1 MNIKFFHADGSS
13 YFFLDRLLIV
23 PFGYNYVDRKPS
35 PVEFG
40 ECSLTGVFLKTNN
53 NCAVI
58 DLDNQSG
65 LRLIDLPNLFPQK
78 VDPITEPR
86 FLSDR
91 GPKYIS
97 AKKYYDYL
105 IDFYIEQNNVETNK
119 SPYEKF
125 FLKVY
130 FDICYKIF
138 KDEKNDFYKTGIE
151 QLARQE
157 LVKYGY
163 GGDNSYNYEDY
174 KNYQSLLEQE
184 IINTQ
189 ELTPYPF
196 NDGRV
201 LFQVFL
207 PLNSVRLSVAAKN
220 LQTKLKNC
228 TPNNNYSYYSFNA
241 VGYTS
246 KENFIAKWKKGD
258 NGTRVQQNKNK
269 VGFCEIDFL
278 FWDGKEMRLVEIDGD
293 KKDNIAK
300 RENLTGHENVIL
312 ENISNDSVK
321 VMSNRFIEESGSD
334 NKLKEDILNF
344 MSPRMMRFWE
354 NEDTSDTSSL
364 FKDLAPIGFF
374 NNYTAHYTD
383 VLPKEHFICIEKLP
397 WNLKTNEGQ
406 YVILD

>member
-35 PVEFG
+35 PVQFG

-91 GPKYIS
+91 DPKYIS

-119 SPYEKF
+119 SPYEKI
-125 FLKVY
+125 FLKFY
-130 FDICYKIF
+130 FDLCYKNF

-174 KNYQSLLEQE
+174 KNYQFLLEQE

-207 PLNSVRLSVAAKN
+207 PLNSVRLSVAAKD
-220 LQTKLKNC
+220 LQTKLNNF

-246 KENFIAKWKKGD
+246 KENFIAKWEK
-258 NGTRVQQNKNK
+258 NVQQNKNK
-269 VGFCEIDFL
+269 VGFYEIDFL

-321 VMSNRFIEESGSD
+321 VMSNRFIEKRGLD

-354 NEDTSDTSSL
+354 NEDTSSL

-374 NNYTAHYTD
+374 NNYIAHDTD

>member
-1 MNIKFFHADGSS
+1 
-13 YFFLDRLLIV
+13 
-23 PFGYNYVDRKPS
+23 
-35 PVEFG
+35 
-40 ECSLTGVFLKTNN
+40 LKTNN

-91 GPKYIS
+91 DPKYIS

-157 LVKYGY
+157 LVKSGY

-354 NEDTSDTSSL
+354 NEDTSSL

-397 WNLKTNEGQ
+397 WNLKTNKGQ

>member
-1 MNIKFFHADGSS
+1 MNIKFFHTDDSS

-23 PFGYNYVDRKPS
+23 PFGYNYVDNKPS

-40 ECSLTGVFLKTNN
+40 ECSLTGVFLKTNK

-65 LRLIDLPNLFPQK
+65 LRLIDLPNLFPKK

-91 GPKYIS
+91 NPEYIS

-105 IDFYIEQNNVETNK
+105 IDFYIKENKREANK
-119 SPYEKF
+119 SQYEDT
-125 FLKVY
+125 FLKFY

-138 KDEKNDFYKTGIE
+138 KDHRNNFYKTGIE

-157 LVKYGY
+157 LGKDGY
-163 GGDNSYNYEDY
+163 GDDN
-174 KNYQSLLEQE
+174 NYQFLLENS
-184 IINTQ
+184 IIHIQ

-207 PLNSVRLSVAAKN
+207 PLNSVRLSVAAKD
-220 LQTKLKNC
+220 LQTKLNNY

-246 KENFIAKWKKGD
+246 KENFIAKWEKGD
-258 NGTRVQQNKNK
+258 NGTKVQQNKHK
-269 VGFCEIDFL
+269 VGFYEIDFL

-293 KKDNIAK
+293 KKDMNKYIAK

-321 VMSNRFIEESGSD
+321 VMSNRFLEESGSD

-354 NEDTSDTSSL
+354 NEDTSSL

-374 NNYTAHYTD
+374 NNYIPQYTD
-383 VLPKEHFICIEKLP
+383 QFDQVLPKEHFICIEKLP

>member
-23 PFGYNYVDRKPS
+23 PFGYNYVDGKPS
-35 PVEFG
+35 PVQFG

-119 SPYEKF
+119 SPYEKI
-125 FLKVY
+125 FLKFY
-130 FDICYKIF
+130 FDLCYKNF

-174 KNYQSLLEQE
+174 KNYQFLLEQE

-207 PLNSVRLSVAAKN
+207 PLNSVRLSVAAKD
-220 LQTKLKNC
+220 LQTKLNINNF

-246 KENFIAKWKKGD
+246 KENFIAKWEK
-258 NGTRVQQNKNK
+258 NVQQNKNK
-269 VGFCEIDFL
+269 VGFYEIDFL

-321 VMSNRFIEESGSD
+321 VMSNRFIEKRGLD

-354 NEDTSDTSSL
+354 NEDTSSL